1 MDPSPPV
8 NPDPRRSLPPV
19 DQLGR
24 EVAGKDPQLPKWAVK
39 EGSKRA
45 LAEFRAALAGKAI
58 TGPAGTETPD
68 AAEAT
73 SDRLLES
80 ATRYATRLAA
90 RHPRPVVNATG
101 VVLHTNLG
109 RAPLAEG
116 AAQAAAEAAA
126 RYSDLEL
133 DLATG
138 QRGNRLAS
146 LSEKLCLLSGAPAA
160 HACNNNAAALLL
172 VLDTLARGREVIV
185 SRGELVEIGGSFRV
199 PDIMERSGVRLVEVG
214 TTNRTHPEDYENAIG
229 PDTALLLKVHRS
241 NFKQIGFV
249 SEVDLPTLSA
259 IGRERGLRVVE
270 DLGSGS
276 LLDLTERGFPADSY
290 APARLGMGADLVCFS
305 GDKLLGGPQAGILLG
320 AESEIEAVRRNPLAR
335 ALRLDKMSLAA
346 LEWTLEAMLDHRAE
360 SEIPVVGR
368 LLESAQSLEA
378 RAHALAEG
386 LGRRVGSRVQIAV
399 ARDRTEV
406 GGGSLPGFELETW
419 VVQLVAEGGA
429 ERLAATLRRGAVPVL
444 ARIRDG
450 AVLLD
455 LRTLDEGDCAR
466 VQEAVAAALV

>member
-1 MDPSPPV
+1 
-8 NPDPRRSLPPV
+8 
-19 DQLGR
+19 
-24 EVAGKDPQLPKWAVK
+24 
-39 EGSKRA
+39 
-45 LAEFRAALAGKAI
+45 
-58 TGPAGTETPD
+58 
-68 AAEAT
+68 
-73 SDRLLES
+73 
-80 ATRYATRLAA
+80 
-90 RHPRPVVNATG
+90 
-101 VVLHTNLG
+101 
-109 RAPLAEG
+109 
-116 AAQAAAEAAA
+116 
-126 RYSDLEL
+126 
-133 DLATG
+133 
-138 QRGNRLAS
+138 
-146 LSEKLCLLSGAPAA
+146 
-160 HACNNNAAALLL
+160 
-172 VLDTLARGREVIV
+172 
-185 SRGELVEIGGSFRV
+185 
-199 PDIMERSGVRLVEVG
+199 MERSGVRLVEVG

-241 NFKQIGFV
+241 NFKQTGFV

-276 LLDLTERGFPADSY
+276 LLDLAERGFPADSY